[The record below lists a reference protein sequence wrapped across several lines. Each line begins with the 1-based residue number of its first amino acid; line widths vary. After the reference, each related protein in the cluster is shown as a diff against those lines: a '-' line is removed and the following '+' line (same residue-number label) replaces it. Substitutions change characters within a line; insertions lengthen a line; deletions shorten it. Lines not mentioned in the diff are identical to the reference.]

1 MAEARSKRAR
11 RAVLRGDELPS
22 LAPTTHRIVPS
33 EEEMLMWIE
42 DTSIVIDAGLP
53 DGICIA
59 RADHGQ
65 DATSWPTVLEVPGFD
80 YCGERSALLPARLW
94 GDYVE
99 SSLEVSNPE
108 FFLEISTTPGAK
120 ATLA

>member
-1 MAEARSKRAR
+1 MR
-11 RAVLRGDELPS
+11 
-22 LAPTTHRIVPS
+22 
-33 EEEMLMWIE
+33 MWEE
-42 DTSIVIDAGLP
+42 DTSIAIDAELP

-80 YCGERSALLPARLW
+80 YCGRRSALLPARLW

-99 SSLEVSNPE
+99 NLLEVFAGYMKGLGGE
-108 FFLEISTTPGAK
+108 CR
-120 ATLA
+120 